1 MRKVRIKT
9 WEEMEKKFGLDKYG
23 DILVTGDYY
32 FTKDMENIIPN
43 DRIIEIDENNGWL
56 SELYGISKPMIIEYL

>member
-9 WEEMEKKFGLDKYG
+9 WEEMEKNFGLDEYG

-32 FTKDMENIIPN
+32 FTKDMENIIPK

-56 SELYGISKPMIIEYL
+56 SELYGISEAMIVEYL

>member
-32 FTKDMENIIPN
+32 FTKDMENIIPK

-56 SELYGISKPMIIEYL
+56 SELYGISEAMIVEYL

>member
-9 WEEMEKKFGLDKYG
+9 WEEMEKEFGLDEYG
-23 DILVTGDYY
+23 DILVTGAYY
-32 FTKDMENIIPN
+32 FIKDMENIIPK

-56 SELYGISKPMIIEYL
+56 SELYGISKPMIAEYL